1 MEAAIAKQN
10 IPIYTTL
17 SDVFGSLEAS
27 LPHSKRWNSLAEEF
41 VKRFEKPPAYIVRA
55 PGRVK

>member
-1 MEAAIAKQN
+1 MEAAIAKQT
-10 IPIYTTL
+10 ISIYTAL

>member
-1 MEAAIAKQN
+1 MEIAIAKQA

-17 SDVFGSLEAS
+17 QDVFGSLEAS
-27 LPHSKRWNSLAEEF
+27 LPHAKRWNNLAEEF
-41 VKRFEKPPAYIVRA
+41 VKRFGKQPAYIVRA